1 MSTVTVPGLVSVV
14 IPAYNC
20 EAYLAQAIDSA
31 LADDYPDKEVI
42 VVNDGS
48 RDGTLAVAQ
57 SYGSRIRIVD
67 QANAGP
73 PGARNNGIAATRG
86 EFVAFLDGDDIWV
99 QGKLGAQV
107 RAMRADPVVGTVYTN
122 WHRWYPA
129 EDGQF
134 QVPQPMV
141 AGPLSDAVDESL
153 SGSVYHLLLLDC
165 YLLTSTV
172 MMRRSLLDE
181 IGLFDKELWNGDD
194 YDMWLRAAHQA
205 KVVKLADVGTI
216 YRILPGSVSR
226 KPVARNFEL
235 DVIQR
240 ALARHG
246 DAGPDGKRLPP
257 SVLARR
263 LRRLEAGHAYT
274 HLLRGDRKL
283 ANQLYCR
290 LALRRPWRL
299 SYWARYVQS
308 MLPG

>member
-1 MSTVTVPGLVSVV
+1 MGTATVPGLVSVV

-31 LADDYPDKEVI
+31 LADDYPHKEVI

-48 RDGTLAVAQ
+48 RDGTLAVAR
-57 SYGSRIRIVD
+57 SYEGRIRVID

-73 PGARNNGIAATRG
+73 PGARNNGIAAARG
-86 EFVAFLDGDDIWV
+86 EFVAFLDGDDIWL
-99 QGKLGAQV
+99 QGKLSAQV
-107 RAMRADPVVGTVYTN
+107 RVMQAYSKVGTVYTT

-134 QVPQPMV
+134 QLPQDMF
-141 AGPLSDAVDESL
+141 AGPLGDAIDESL

-172 MMRRSLLDE
+172 MMRRALLDD
-181 IGLFDKELWNGDD
+181 IGPFDAELWNGDD

-205 KVVKLADVGTI
+205 KVVKLAGVGTV

-240 ALARHG
+240 ALLRHG
-246 DAGPDGKRLPP
+246 DAGPEGQRLPS
-257 SVLARR
+257 SVLAER
-263 LRRLEAGHAYT
+263 LRRLEAGHAHT

-283 ANQLYCR
+283 AHRLYR
-290 LALRRPWRL
+290 SLAWRQPWRFG
-299 SYWARYVQS
+299 YWFRYLQA